1 MVADASLVKMRT
13 RLIDE
18 ISDMLFFNFC
28 NLLPIMVIMC
38 ANFKSYSSINKIVKL
53 VWNQRKEK
61 DGILDDMSS
70 EDKEYPNN
78 DETRYTAVL
87 KNLDLLSLPQ
97 SDHSFVDGMQLE

>member
-1 MVADASLVKMRT
+1 MVVRPNLIVT
-13 RLIDE
+13 RSRITDE
-18 ISDMLFFNFC
+18 ICDLLFFNVFD
-28 NLLPIMVIMC
+28 LLPIMVIMG

-61 DGILDDMSS
+61 DGVLDDMST

-97 SDHSFVDGMQLE
+97 SDHSFVDGMQLA

>member
-1 MVADASLVKMRT
+1 MVINSSLVSSRT
-13 RLIDE
+13 RIIDE
-18 ISDMLFFNFC
+18 ISDLIFFNVC
-28 NLLPIMVIMC
+28 DLLPIMVIMC

-61 DGILDDMSS
+61 DGILDDMST

-97 SDHSFVDGMQLE
+97 SDHSFNDGMQLE